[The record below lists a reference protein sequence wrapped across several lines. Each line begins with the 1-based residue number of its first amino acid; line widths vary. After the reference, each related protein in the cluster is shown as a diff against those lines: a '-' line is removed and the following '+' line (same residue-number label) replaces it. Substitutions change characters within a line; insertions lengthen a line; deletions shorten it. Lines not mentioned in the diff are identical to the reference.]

1 MEKLESLLDLAAA
14 ALIAG
19 DFQALSRLTPQL
31 EAQSLNIS
39 DRGMAAAVQA
49 KAQRNARLLDA
60 ASRGVKAARLRLT
73 EVARGPT
80 LTTYDARG
88 QKAQIS
94 TFAETRSHR
103 V

>member
-1 MEKLESLLDLAAA
+1 MQHLEALLDETAA

-19 DFQALSRLTPQL
+19 DFAALSRLTPQI
-31 EAQSLNIS
+31 ESQNIVAR
-39 DRGMAAAVQA
+39 DRKTAEILQA
-49 KAQRNARLLDA
+49 KALRNARLLDA
-60 ASRGVKAARLRLT
+60 ASRGLKSAKQRLS
-73 EVARGPT
+73 EVTQGPT

-94 TFAETRSHR
+94 TLADIPTRR

>member
-1 MEKLESLLDLAAA
+1 MDRLEMLLDQAAA

-19 DFQALSRLTPQL
+19 DFGALAGLTTQI
-31 EAQSLNIS
+31 EAQSLATTDVKIAES
-39 DRGMAAAVQA
+39 LMT

-60 ASRGVKAARLRLT
+60 ASRGVKAARMRLT
-73 EVARGPT
+73 EVVRGPT
-80 LTTYDARG
+80 LTTYDSRG

-94 TFAETRSHR
+94 AFVESRSHR

>member
-1 MEKLESLLDLAAA
+1 MLHLEALLDETAA

-19 DFQALSRLTPQL
+19 DFSTLSRLTPQI
-31 EAQSLNIS
+31 ESLSIGAL
-39 DRGMAAAVQA
+39 DRKTAEILQA
-49 KAQRNARLLDA
+49 KANRNARLLDA
-60 ASRGVKAARLRLT
+60 ASRGLKSAKQRFA
-73 EVARGPT
+73 EVTRGPT

-94 TFAETRSHR
+94 TSADIPTRR

>member
-1 MEKLESLLDLAAA
+1 MEKLELLLDLAAA

-19 DFQALSRLTPQL
+19 DFQALGQLTPQI

-39 DRGMAAAVQA
+39 HHGNGAAVQA
-49 KAQRNARLLDA
+49 KAKRNARLLDA
-60 ASRGVKAARLRLT
+60 ATRGVKAARLRLT

-94 TFAETRSHR
+94 SFAEPRSHR

>member
-19 DFQALSRLTPQL
+19 DFDALTRLTPQI
-31 EAQSLNIS
+31 EAQSLTS
-39 DRGMAAAVQA
+39 TDRKRAEALRA
-49 KAQRNARLLDA
+49 KAQRNERLLDA
-60 ASRGVKAARLRLT
+60 ATRGVKAARLRLT

-94 TFAETRSHR
+94 TFAEARSHR

>member
-1 MEKLESLLDLAAA
+1 MQHLEALLDSAAA

-19 DFQALSRLTPQL
+19 DFEALSRLTPQI
-31 EAQSLNIS
+31 ESLS
-39 DRGMAAAVQA
+39 LGTPDRKTAEILQA
-49 KAQRNARLLDA
+49 KALRNARLLDA
-60 ASRGVKAARLRLT
+60 ASRGLKSAKQRLS
-73 EVARGPT
+73 EVTRGPT

-94 TFAETRSHR
+94 SLADIPTRR

>member
-1 MEKLESLLDLAAA
+1 MGKLESLLDLVAA

-19 DFQALSRLTPQL
+19 DFEELNRLTPQL
-31 EAQSLNIS
+31 EAQSLNTS
-39 DRGMAAAVQA
+39 DRDRAEALQA

-60 ASRGVKAARLRLT
+60 ATRGVKAARLRIT
-73 EVARGPT
+73 EVARGAT

-94 TFAETRSHR
+94 SFAETRSHR